1 MQAQAPV
8 QMSRAGGRVALG
20 CVTAVSLPF
29 VLTGAFILK
38 QGLPLVGHDPSAWVL
53 VGGGALFTA
62 VGIAFIIGA
71 WYTMHHA
78 SHELGL
84 REQNPDKPWLWRED
98 WSQGYARESGGTPF
112 VIALWVFAI
121 FWNSICLPLLFVF
134 RREYQQDNVKVL
146 LMAIFPAAGLL
157 LLALAIYQTFRHRRY
172 GTTVCHFDGVPLV
185 IGHAVRGDVELHGDI
200 TPENGFVFRLACI
213 HAVTT
218 GSGKNRST
226 TETVLWDEEQV
237 VSASAAMRN
246 PVATRVPFDIA
257 TPPDTPTT
265 DDRDTSNRT
274 FWRLSVRAEVPG
286 VDLDTSFLLPLFAIG
301 GVTDS
306 TEFTSY
312 AAAHRASAAE
322 RQLDHASGVTSG
334 ETLDGRE
341 EFVIRSRPT
350 LGGFFGSAL
359 FLAIW
364 NGAIYLMVHLG
375 APIGFPIVF
384 GLVDLLI
391 LYGWLDYLFGRST
404 VRAGREG
411 LSYRRSIF
419 LSDGSMKDVAASD
432 IAAVNGLADSQ
443 NRAFAVQLKLKD
455 GTTQDLA
462 RFLRTRSDADTVA
475 ARIEKAM
482 GR

>member
-1 MQAQAPV
+1 
-8 QMSRAGGRVALG
+8 
-20 CVTAVSLPF
+20 VTAVSLPF

-38 QGLPLVGHDPSAWVL
+38 QGLALVGHDPSAWAL

-62 VGIAFIIGA
+62 VGIAFIAGA
-71 WYTMHHA
+71 AYTMHHA
-78 SHELGL
+78 SHELAL

-98 WSQGYARESGGTPF
+98 WAQGYARETGGAPF

-134 RREYQQDNVKVL
+134 RREYQQDNFKVL
-146 LMAIFPAAGLL
+146 LAAIFPAAGLL
-157 LLALAIYQTFRHRRY
+157 ILAVAIYQTFRRRRY

-185 IGHAVRGDVELHGDI
+185 IGHAVRGDVELHSDI

-218 GSGKNRST
+218 GTGKNRNTS
-226 TETVLWDEEQV
+226 ETVLWDEEQV

-265 DDRDTSNRT
+265 DDRDTGTRT

-286 VDLDTSFLLPLFAIG
+286 VDLDTSFLLPLFAIA
-301 GVTDS
+301 GVSDS

-322 RQLDHASGVTSG
+322 RQLDHASGVTMSG
-334 ETLDGRE
+334 TVDGRE

-350 LGGFFGSAL
+350 LGGIFGSAL

-391 LYGWLDYLFGRST
+391 FYGWLDYLFGRST

-419 LSDGSMKDVAASD
+419 FSGAAMKDIAAAD
-432 IAAVNGLADSQ
+432 IAAVSGVADSQ
-443 NRAFAVQLKLKD
+443 NRAFAVQLKLKN